1 MEENIV
7 PIKAEEE
14 EIVKP
19 IILRIPERNEEY
31 TLEFNRESVK
41 FAEAR
46 GFIVDDVGGRPV
58 TGLEDI
64 FWYSFRMHHMSVSRE
79 KAMRILYEDMKGFP
93 DGMVERLGKL
103 YSVPM
108 RSLQQSEADAKNS
121 RVTVEM

>member
-7 PIKAEEE
+7 PIKAEE

-41 FAEAR
+41 FAESR
-46 GFIVDDVGGRPV
+46 GFVIDDVGKWV
-58 TGLEDI
+58 MTGLEDL

-79 KAMRILYEDMKGFP
+79 KAVRILYDDMKGFP

-103 YSVPM
+103 YGVPM
-108 RSLQQSEADAKNS
+108 KTLQQSEADAKNCK
-121 RVTVEM
+121 VTVEM